1 MKFSRLLSLS
11 LCFSLLAGCAGGA
24 AQVQGS
30 PRPLPTPQGS
40 LPPVEELVCT
50 SEGTLDGY
58 SAFSVELLRQAR
70 AQGKNTLVSPLSV
83 TLALAMTAS
92 GAAGDTLTEFETL
105 FGLSRDI
112 LNSLCAR
119 LMSDYTQLGGS
130 TQANLVNSLWAD
142 PELILANG
150 FVLRCQETFGAQL
163 FQQDLQDSATA
174 PAVNRWVSEATRG
187 MIPSV
192 VDQFDED
199 AVLALV
205 NAVYLKNQFQRP
217 FEDPSTEWEMDFT
230 ADDGTV
236 THPKGMH
243 NGTRTEQY
251 ISTEKGQGVLLPYDD
266 GRLGLLLML
275 PQEGLSLTDYLA
287 GWDNTTISGLLST
300 REDTLVSLTCP
311 KFKAEWG
318 GSLND
323 ALQAMGLSRAFV
335 PGQADFSA
343 MGSVPGKDLF
353 IGNVIHKTAFEL
365 NEKGTEAAAVT
376 AVIMEATSAMVDPL
390 QPIVLRL
397 DRPFV
402 YGIVDLQMGTALFLG
417 TAESL

>member
-92 GAAGDTLTEFETL
+92 GAAG
-105 FGLSRDI
+105 
-112 LNSLCAR
+112 
-119 LMSDYTQLGGS
+119 
-130 TQANLVNSLWAD
+130 
-142 PELILANG
+142 
-150 FVLRCQETFGAQL
+150 
-163 FQQDLQDSATA
+163 
-174 PAVNRWVSEATRG
+174 
-187 MIPSV
+187 
-192 VDQFDED
+192 
-199 AVLALV
+199 
-205 NAVYLKNQFQRP
+205 
-217 FEDPSTEWEMDFT
+217 
-230 ADDGTV
+230 
-236 THPKGMH
+236 
-243 NGTRTEQY
+243 
-251 ISTEKGQGVLLPYDD
+251 
-266 GRLGLLLML
+266 
-275 PQEGLSLTDYLA
+275 
-287 GWDNTTISGLLST
+287 
-300 REDTLVSLTCP
+300 DTLVSLTCP